1 LDLDWHWHWDWHW
14 DRNFQPPASQ
24 LPSPQLSQPKP
35 KLEQQATSNQ
45 CFSPLLSSSMA
56 DVPAALL
63 EALADR
69 YAIDGEIGR
78 GGMATVYG
86 ANDLRHGRRVA
97 IKVLR
102 PELSANLGT
111 ERFLREIGIA
121 ARLTHPHIVPLLDSG
136 MADGMLYY
144 VAQFVTGGSLRM
156 RLKAERV
163 LPVRDALRIA
173 EEIGAGLDFA
183 HRSGIVHRDVKPEN
197 ILFTDGHAVLTDFG
211 IARTNSVRTD
221 FHTDEGLVV
230 GTPEYM
236 SPEQVSGETNLTG
249 ASDIYSLACVVYE
262 MLTGAPPFSGG
273 PSHTIMARH
282 VTEVPKNAR
291 ILRPEAPEGVVRAL
305 ARALAKDP
313 AERFAG
319 VGAFVT
325 ALEDDPAATIGGR
338 LRSIAVLPFVNASP
352 DPENEYLTDGITDEL
367 IDALS
372 KVRGLRVA
380 SRTSVFG
387 LKGKVQDIRTVGSL
401 LGASAVIEGTVRR
414 SGDRLR
420 ISAQLSSTGDGSL
433 LWSQRFDRT
442 LEDVFALQDEIAHTI
457 VDALRATTFADLSEP
472 LPQRY
477 AGNAKAYGL
486 YLKGRYEW
494 NKRTQDGVTAGIEY
508 FKQAVA
514 EDPRYAPAYVGLA
527 DSYALHVDY
536 RSVPVNEGF
545 ELAKANARKAIEL
558 DESLAEAHASL
569 AWSLFIYDWD
579 WNGAEREFRRAI
591 ELAPGYATAHQWFA
605 FLLIARGQIEEALIE
620 AHMAQELDPASVS
633 IRRGLGGIYAYARRY
648 EQSRYHT
655 ERAIALN
662 PLAEESY
669 RLLAMALFRQGRAE
683 EAERVLRES
692 SALPGAGPYAEATLG
707 YVLAQ
712 RGKVEE
718 ARAICTKLEETA
730 KKGYVSPV
738 AFGTLSLGLG
748 QWDSALE
755 WIQRS
760 IDERRGWFVYAR
772 VNPIFDPIR
781 DHPRFQEMLRELD
794 RQTG

>member
-1 LDLDWHWHWDWHW
+1 
-14 DRNFQPPASQ
+14 
-24 LPSPQLSQPKP
+24 
-35 KLEQQATSNQ
+35 
-45 CFSPLLSSSMA
+45 MA
-56 DVPAALL
+56 EAPIALRD
-63 EALADR
+63 ALADR
-69 YAIDGEIGR
+69 YAIGEEIGR

-86 ANDLRHGRRVA
+86 AEDLRHGRRVA

-102 PELSANLGT
+102 PELAANFGT

-144 VAQFVTGGSLRM
+144 VAQFVSGGSLRL
-156 RLKAERV
+156 RLKNEGA

-173 EEIGAGLDFA
+173 EEVGAGLDFA

-211 IARTNSVRTD
+211 IARTTSVRSD
-221 FHTDEGLVV
+221 FHTDEGLVI

-236 SPEQVSGETNLTG
+236 SPEQVSGETDLTG

-262 MLTGAPPFSGG
+262 MLTGQPPFSGG
-273 PSHTIMARH
+273 QAHTIMARH
-282 VTEVPKNAR
+282 VAEVPRNAR

-305 ARALAKDP
+305 TRALAKDP
-313 AERFAG
+313 AGRFVA

-338 LRSIAVLPFVNASP
+338 LRSIAVLPFVNATP
-352 DPENEYLTDGITDEL
+352 DPENEYLSDGITDEL

-387 LKGKVQDIRTVGSL
+387 LKGKLQDIRAVGSL

-420 ISAQLSSTGDGSL
+420 IAAQLSSTADGSL
-433 LWSQRFDRT
+433 MWSQKFDRT

-477 AGNAKAYGL
+477 AGNAQAYGL

-494 NKRTQDGVTAGIEY
+494 NKRTQDGVAAGIDY
-508 FKQAVA
+508 FRRAVA

-527 DSYALHVDY
+527 DSYALGVDY

-545 ELAKANARKAIEL
+545 ELAKANARQAIAL

-579 WNGAEREFRRAI
+579 WTAAEREFRRAV
-591 ELAPGYATAHQWFA
+591 ELAPGYATAHQWYA
-605 FLLIARGQIEEALIE
+605 FLLVARGQIEDALVE
-620 AHMAQELDPASVS
+620 AHMSQELDPASVS

-655 ERAIALN
+655 ERAIAMN

-669 RLLAMALFRQGRAE
+669 RLLGMSLFRMGRAE
-683 EAERVLRES
+683 DAERVLRES
-692 SALPGAGPYAEATLG
+692 AALPGAGPYADATLG

-712 RGKVEE
+712 RGKLDE
-718 ARAICTKLEETA
+718 ARQICAKLEEAAST
-730 KKGYVSPV
+730 GYVSSV
-738 AFGTLSLGLG
+738 AFGTLSLGLND
-748 QWDSALE
+748 WDSALDY
-755 WIQRS
+755 IQKS

-781 DHPRFQEMLRELD
+781 EHPRFQDMMRELD

>member
-1 LDLDWHWHWDWHW
+1 MV
-14 DRNFQPPASQ
+14 
-24 LPSPQLSQPKP
+24 
-35 KLEQQATSNQ
+35 E
-45 CFSPLLSSSMA
+45 
-56 DVPAALL
+56 VPAALRV
-63 EALADR
+63 ALADR
-69 YAIDGEIGR
+69 YVIDDEIGR

-86 ANDLRHGRRVA
+86 ADDLRHGRRVA

-102 PELSANLGT
+102 PELVATFGA

-136 MADGMLYY
+136 TADGTLYY
-144 VAQFVTGGSLRM
+144 VAQYVSGGSLRH
-156 RLKAERV
+156 RLRTEGP

-173 EEIGAGLDFA
+173 EEVGAGLDFA
-183 HRSGIVHRDVKPEN
+183 HRSGVVHRDVKPEN
-197 ILFTDGHAVLTDFG
+197 ILFADGHAVLTDFG
-211 IARTNSVRTD
+211 IARASANRSD
-221 FHTDEGLVV
+221 FRTDEGLVI

-236 SPEQVSGETNLTG
+236 SPEQAAGEINLTS

-262 MLTGAPPFSGG
+262 MLTGQPPFTGG
-273 PSHTIMARH
+273 PTHSVVARH
-282 VTEVPKNAR
+282 MAEVPKSAR
-291 ILRPEAPEGVVRAL
+291 ALRPEVPEGVVRAL

-313 AERFAG
+313 AERFASI
-319 VGAFVT
+319 GAFIT
-325 ALEDDPAATIGGR
+325 ALEDDPATAVGTR
-338 LRSIAVLPFVNASP
+338 TRSIAVLPFVNASP
-352 DPENEYLTDGITDEL
+352 DPENEYLSDGITDEL

-387 LKGKVQDIRTVGSL
+387 LKGKVQDVRAVGAL
-401 LGASAVIEGTVRR
+401 LGVSAVIEGTVRR

-420 ISAQLSSTGDGSL
+420 IAAQLSSTDDASL

-477 AGNAKAYGL
+477 AGNAAAYGL
-486 YLKGRYEW
+486 YLKGRFEW
-494 NKRTQDGVTAGIEY
+494 NKRTKEGVAAGIRY
-508 FKQAVA
+508 FQQAAA
-514 EDPRYAPAYVGLA
+514 EDPRYAPAYVGLS

-536 RSVPVNEGF
+536 RSVPVQEGF
-545 ELAKANARKAIEL
+545 ELAKENARKALEL

-579 WNGAEREFRRAI
+579 WTAAEREFRRAI
-591 ELAPGYATAHQWFA
+591 ELAPGYATAHQWYA

-620 AHMAQELDPASVS
+620 AHMSQELDPASVS
-633 IRRGLGGIYAYARRY
+633 IRRGLGGVYAYARRY
-648 EQSRYHT
+648 EQARYHT
-655 ERAIALN
+655 ERAIAMN

-669 RLLAMALFRQGRAE
+669 RLLGMALFRMGRTE

-692 SALPGAGPYAEATLG
+692 AALPGAGPYASATLG

-712 RGKVEE
+712 RGKRDE
-718 ARAICTKLEETA
+718 ANAICADLEAEA
-730 KKGYVSPV
+730 KVGYVSPV

-748 QWDSALE
+748 HWDSALD
-755 WIQRS
+755 WIQKS
-760 IDERRGWFVYAR
+760 IDERRGWFVYSR

-781 DHPRFQEMLRELD
+781 EHPRFLAMQADLD
-794 RQTG
+794 RKASALVARL

>member
-1 LDLDWHWHWDWHW
+1 MG
-14 DRNFQPPASQ
+14 
-24 LPSPQLSQPKP
+24 
-35 KLEQQATSNQ
+35 EI
-45 CFSPLLSSSMA
+45 
-56 DVPAALL
+56 PAALR

-69 YAIDGEIGR
+69 YAIDDEIGR

-102 PELSANLGT
+102 PELVATFGP

-136 MADGMLYY
+136 TADGTLYY
-144 VAQFVTGGSLRM
+144 VAQYVTGGSLRN
-156 RLKAERV
+156 RLKSEGP
-163 LPVRDALRIA
+163 LPVTDALRIA
-173 EEIGAGLDFA
+173 EEVGAGLDFA

-197 ILFTDGHAVLTDFG
+197 ILFADGHAVLTDFG
-211 IARTNSVRTD
+211 IARTTAVRTD
-221 FHTDEGLVV
+221 FQTDEGLVV

-236 SPEQVSGETNLTG
+236 SPEQAAGETHLTS

-262 MLTGAPPFSGG
+262 MLTGHPPFEGG
-273 PSHTIMARH
+273 PAHAIIARH
-282 VTEVPKNAR
+282 LAEVPRSAR
-291 ILRPEAPEGVVRAL
+291 VLRPEVPEGVVRAL

-313 AERFAG
+313 LERFAG
-319 VGAFVT
+319 VGPFIT
-325 ALEDDPAATIGGR
+325 ALEDYPARTVGAHT
-338 LRSIAVLPFVNASP
+338 RSIAVLPFVNASP
-352 DPENEYLTDGITDEL
+352 DPENEYLSDGITDEL

-387 LKGKVQDIRTVGSL
+387 LKGKVQDVRAVGAL

-420 ISAQLSSTGDGSL
+420 ISARLSSTDDATL

-472 LPQRY
+472 LPPRY
-477 AGNAKAYGL
+477 AGNATAYGL
-486 YLKGRYEW
+486 YLKGRFEW
-494 NKRTQDGVTAGIEY
+494 NKRTKEGVAAGIRY
-508 FKQAVA
+508 FEQAVA
-514 EDPRYAPAYVGLA
+514 EDPRYAPAYTGLA

-536 RSVPVNEGF
+536 RSVPVKEGF
-545 ELAKANARKAIEL
+545 ESAKAYARKAIEI
-558 DESLAEAHASL
+558 DETLADAHASL

-579 WNGAEREFRRAI
+579 WKAAEREFRRAI
-591 ELAPGYATAHQWFA
+591 ELAPGYATARQWFA
-605 FLLIARGQIEEALIE
+605 FLLVARGQIEEALVE
-620 AHMAQELDPASVS
+620 AHMSQELDPASVS
-633 IRRGLGGIYAYARRY
+633 IRRGLGGVYAYARRY
-648 EQSRYHT
+648 EQARYHT
-655 ERAIALN
+655 ERAIAMN

-669 RLLAMALFRQGRAE
+669 RLLGMALFRMGKVD

-692 SALPGAGPYAEATLG
+692 AALPGAGPYADATLG

-712 RGKVEE
+712 RGKVDE
-718 ARAICTKLEETA
+718 AQAVCARLEA
-730 KKGYVSPV
+730 AANAGYVSPV

-748 QWDSALE
+748 QWDAALD

-772 VNPIFDPIR
+772 VNPIFDPVR
-781 DHPRFQEMLRELD
+781 EHPRFKVMLAELD
-794 RQTG
+794 RQTAG

>member
-1 LDLDWHWHWDWHW
+1 MV
-14 DRNFQPPASQ
+14 
-24 LPSPQLSQPKP
+24 
-35 KLEQQATSNQ
+35 E
-45 CFSPLLSSSMA
+45 
-56 DVPAALL
+56 VPVALK
-63 EALADR
+63 EALAER

-102 PELSANLGT
+102 PELAATLGT

-136 MADGMLYY
+136 MADGQLYY
-144 VAQFVTGGSLRM
+144 VAQYVSGGSLRN
-156 RLKAERV
+156 RLKVEGRLA
-163 LPVRDALRIA
+163 VRDALRIA

-211 IARTNSVRTD
+211 IAHPTTMRTD
-221 FHTDEGLVV
+221 FRTDEGLVI

-236 SPEQVSGETNLTG
+236 SPEQAAGDLNLTG

-262 MLTGAPPFSGG
+262 MLTGNPPFYGG
-273 PSHTIMARH
+273 PTQSIVARH
-282 VTEVPKNAR
+282 VSEVPRSAR
-291 ILRPEAPEGVVRAL
+291 VARPEVPEGVVRAL
-305 ARALAKDP
+305 TRAMAKDP
-313 AERFAG
+313 LERFVN
-319 VGAFVT
+319 VGAFLT
-325 ALEDDPAATIGGR
+325 ALEDDPATAVGGR
-338 LRSIAVLPFVNASP
+338 MRSIAVLPFVNASP
-352 DPENEYLTDGITDEL
+352 DPENEYLSDGITDEL

-372 KVRGLRVA
+372 KVKGLRVA

-387 LKGKVQDIRTVGSL
+387 LKGKVQDVRAVGAL

-420 ISAQLSSTGDGSL
+420 IAAQLSSTEDATL

-477 AGNAKAYGL
+477 AGNALVYSL

-494 NKRTQDGVTAGIEY
+494 NKRTQEGVIAGIKHFQE
-508 FKQAVA
+508 AVTI
-514 EDPRYAPAYVGLA
+514 DPRYAPAYVGLA

-536 RSVPVNEGF
+536 RSVPVKEGF
-545 ELAKANARKAIEL
+545 ESAKAYARKAIEL

-569 AWSLFIYDWD
+569 AWILFIYNWD
-579 WNGAEREFRRAI
+579 FGAAEREFKRAI
-591 ELAPGYATAHQWFA
+591 ELAPGYATSHQWYA
-605 FLLIARGQIEEALIE
+605 FLLIARGQIEEALIA
-620 AHMAQELDPASVS
+620 AHMSQELDPGSVS

-648 EQSRYHT
+648 EQARYHT
-655 ERAIALN
+655 ERAIAMN

-669 RLLAMALFRQGRAE
+669 RLLGMALFRQGKVE
-683 EAERVLRES
+683 DAERVLRES
-692 SALPGAGPYAEATLG
+692 AALPGAGPYADATLG

-712 RGKVEE
+712 RGKIEE
-718 ARAICTKLEETA
+718 ANAICAKLEAAA
-730 KKGYVSPV
+730 KVGYVSPV
-738 AFGTLSLGLG
+738 SFGTLSLGLG
-748 QWDSALE
+748 HWDAALD
-755 WIQRS
+755 WIQKS

-772 VNPIFDPIR
+772 VNPMFDPLR
-781 DHPRFQEMLRELD
+781 NHPRFIEMQKHLD
-794 RQTG
+794 PASG

>member
-1 LDLDWHWHWDWHW
+1 MG
-14 DRNFQPPASQ
+14 
-24 LPSPQLSQPKP
+24 
-35 KLEQQATSNQ
+35 EI
-45 CFSPLLSSSMA
+45 
-56 DVPAALL
+56 PAALR
-63 EALADR
+63 EALAGR
-69 YAIDGEIGR
+69 YAIDVEIGR

-86 ANDLRHGRRVA
+86 ADDLRHGRRVA
-97 IKVLR
+97 VKVLR
-102 PELSANLGT
+102 PELVATLGS

-136 MADGMLYY
+136 TADGTLYY
-144 VAQFVTGGSLRM
+144 VAQYVSGGSLRN
-156 RLKAERV
+156 RLRTEGP

-173 EEIGAGLDFA
+173 EEVGAGLDFA

-197 ILFTDGHAVLTDFG
+197 ILFADGHAVLTDFG
-211 IARTNSVRTD
+211 IARASSVRTD
-221 FHTDEGLVV
+221 FRTDEGIVV

-236 SPEQVSGETNLTG
+236 SPEQASGEVDLTS

-262 MLTGAPPFSGG
+262 MLTGQPPFTGG
-273 PSHTIMARH
+273 PAQTILARH
-282 VTEVPKNAR
+282 VAEVPRSAR
-291 ILRPEAPEGVVRAL
+291 VLRPEVPEGVVRAL
-305 ARALAKDP
+305 TRALAKDP
-313 AERFAG
+313 LERFAG
-319 VGAFVT
+319 VGPFII
-325 ALEDDPAATIGGR
+325 ALEDYPATSVGART
-338 LRSIAVLPFVNASP
+338 RSIAVLPFVNASP
-352 DPENEYLTDGITDEL
+352 DPENEYLSDGITDEL

-387 LKGKVQDIRTVGSL
+387 LKGKVQDVRAVGAL

-420 ISAQLSSTGDGSL
+420 IAAQLSSTDDGSL

-457 VDALRATTFADLSEP
+457 VDALRVTTFADLSEP

-477 AGNAKAYGL
+477 AGNAQAYGL
-486 YLKGRYEW
+486 YLKGRFEW
-494 NKRTQDGVTAGIEY
+494 NKRTKEGVAAGIRY
-508 FKQAVA
+508 FQQAAA

-536 RSVPVNEGF
+536 RSVPVQEGF
-545 ELAKANARKAIEL
+545 ELAKANARKALEL

-569 AWSLFIYDWD
+569 AWSLFIHDWD
-579 WNGAEREFRRAI
+579 WAGAEREFRRAI

-605 FLLIARGQIEEALIE
+605 FLLIARGQIEEALVE

-633 IRRGLGGIYAYARRY
+633 IRRGLGGVYAYARRY
-648 EQSRYHT
+648 EQARYHT
-655 ERAIALN
+655 ERAIAMN

-669 RLLAMALFRQGRAE
+669 RLLGMSLFRMGRVD

-692 SALPGAGPYAEATLG
+692 AALAGAGPYASATLG

-712 RGKVEE
+712 RGKIDE
-718 ARAICTKLEETA
+718 AQAICTELEA
-730 KKGYVSPV
+730 AARKGYVSPV

-748 QWDSALE
+748 HWDSALD
-755 WIQRS
+755 WIQKS
-760 IDERRGWFVYAR
+760 IDERRGWFVYSR
-772 VNPIFDPIR
+772 VNPMFDPI
-781 DHPRFQEMLRELD
+781 HEYPRFLAMQAELD
-794 RQTG
+794 REQETGNRKQETGKD

>member
-1 LDLDWHWHWDWHW
+1 MVEA
-14 DRNFQPPASQ
+14 PPA
-24 LPSPQLSQPKP
+24 LR
-35 KLEQQATSNQ
+35 
-45 CFSPLLSSSMA
+45 
-56 DVPAALL
+56 D
-63 EALADR
+63 ALADR
-69 YAIDGEIGR
+69 YEIGEEIGR

-86 ANDLRHGRRVA
+86 ADDLRHGRRVA

-102 PELSANLGT
+102 SELAANLGT
-111 ERFLREIGIA
+111 ERFLQEIGIA

-136 MADGMLYY
+136 EADGMLYY
-144 VAQFVTGGSLRM
+144 VAQYVSGGSLRT
-156 RLKAERV
+156 RLKAEGA
-163 LPVRDALRIA
+163 LQVRDALHIA
-173 EEIGAGLDFA
+173 EEVGAGLDFA
-183 HRSGIVHRDVKPEN
+183 HRSGVVHRDVKPEN

-211 IARTNSVRTD
+211 IARTTSLRTGPE
-221 FHTDEGLVV
+221 FRTGEGIVV

-236 SPEQVSGETNLTG
+236 SPEQASGEVNLSP

-262 MLTGAPPFSGG
+262 MLTGKPPFSGG
-273 PSHTIMARH
+273 PAHSIVARH
-282 VTEVPKNAR
+282 VGEVPRSAR
-291 ILRPEAPEGVVRAL
+291 VLRPEVPEGVVRAL
-305 ARALAKDP
+305 TRALAKDP
-313 AERFAG
+313 GERFVS

-325 ALEDDPAATIGGR
+325 ALEDFPANTLGTR
-338 LRSIAVLPFVNASP
+338 TRSIAVLPFVNASP
-352 DPENEYLTDGITDEL
+352 DPENEYLSDGITDEL

-387 LKGKVQDIRTVGSL
+387 IKGKVEDVRAVGAL
-401 LGASAVIEGTVRR
+401 LGVSAVIEGTVRR

-420 ISAQLSSTGDGSL
+420 IAAQLSSTEDATL

-486 YLKGRYEW
+486 YLKGRFEW
-494 NKRTQDGVTAGIEY
+494 NKRTKEGVAAGIRY
-508 FKQAVA
+508 FEEAVT
-514 EDPRYAPAYVGLA
+514 EDPRYAPAYTGLA

-536 RSVPVNEGF
+536 RSVPVKEGF
-545 ELAKANARKAIEL
+545 ELAKAYARKAIEI

-579 WNGAEREFRRAI
+579 WAGAEREFKRAI
-591 ELAPGYATAHQWFA
+591 ELAPGYATSHQWYA
-605 FLLIARGQIEEALIE
+605 FLQIARGQIEEALIE

-655 ERAIALN
+655 ERAIAMN

-669 RLLAMALFRQGRAE
+669 RLLGMALFRLGKVD

-692 SALPGAGPYAEATLG
+692 SALPGAGPYAAATLG

-712 RGKVEE
+712 RGEVDEATAIRRQLEEE
-718 ARAICTKLEETA
+718 AKQ
-730 KKGYVSPV
+730 GYVSPV
-738 AFGTLSLGLG
+738 AFGTLAIGLG
-748 QWDSALE
+748 DWNAALD

-760 IDERRGWFVYAR
+760 IEERRGWFIYSR
-772 VNPIFDPIR
+772 VNPMFDPLR
-781 DHPRFQEMLRELD
+781 EHPRFIAMQKDLD
-794 RQTG
+794 PRSG

>member
-1 LDLDWHWHWDWHW
+1 MIE
-14 DRNFQPPASQ
+14 AS
-24 LPSPQLSQPKP
+24 
-35 KLEQQATSNQ
+35 AT
-45 CFSPLLSSSMA
+45 LR
-56 DVPAALL
+56 

-69 YAIDGEIGR
+69 YAIDEEIGR

-102 PELSANLGT
+102 SELAANLGT

-136 MADGMLYY
+136 TADGMLYY
-144 VAQFVTGGSLRM
+144 VSQFVAGGSLRS
-156 RLKAERV
+156 RLRTEGA
-163 LPVRDALRIA
+163 LPIRDALRIA
-173 EEIGAGLDFA
+173 EEVGAGLDFA

-197 ILFTDGHAVLTDFG
+197 ILFADGHAVLTDFG
-211 IARTNSVRTD
+211 IARTTSVRTD
-221 FHTDEGLVV
+221 FRTDEGLVV

-236 SPEQVSGETNLTG
+236 SPEQASGEVNLTR
-249 ASDIYSLACVVYE
+249 ASDIYSLACVVFE
-262 MLTGAPPFSGG
+262 MLTGEPPFSGG
-273 PSHTIMARH
+273 PAHSIVARH
-282 VTEVPKNAR
+282 VAEVPRSAR
-291 ILRPEAPEGVVRAL
+291 VLRPEVPEGIVRAL
-305 ARALAKDP
+305 TRALAKDP
-313 AERFAG
+313 AERYVA
-319 VGAFVT
+319 VGPFIT
-325 ALEDDPAATIGGR
+325 ALEDDPAATVGGR

-352 DPENEYLTDGITDEL
+352 DPENEYLSDGITDEL

-387 LKGKVQDIRTVGSL
+387 LKGKLQDVRAAGAL

-414 SGDRLR
+414 AGDRLR
-420 ISAQLSSTGDGSL
+420 IAAQLSSTDDGSL

-494 NKRTQDGVTAGIEY
+494 NKRTQEGVAAGIQY
-508 FKQAVA
+508 FKDAVT

-545 ELAKANARKAIEL
+545 ELAKANARKAIAL

-579 WNGAEREFRRAI
+579 WTAAEREFRRAI
-591 ELAPGYATAHQWFA
+591 ELAPGYATSHQWYA

-620 AHMAQELDPASVS
+620 AHMSQELDPASVS

-648 EQSRYHT
+648 EQARYHT
-655 ERAIALN
+655 ERAIAMN

-669 RLLAMALFRQGRAE
+669 RLLGMALFRMGRAE
-683 EAERVLRES
+683 EAERVLRDS
-692 SALPGAGPYAEATLG
+692 AALPGAGPYADATLG

-712 RGKVEE
+712 RGKLDE
-718 ARAICTKLEETA
+718 ANAICEQLEAAA
-730 KKGYVSPV
+730 KVGYVSPV
-738 AFGTLSLGLG
+738 AFGTLCFGLS
-748 QWDSALE
+748 QWETALD
-755 WIQRS
+755 WVQRS

-772 VNPIFDPIR
+772 VNPMFDPVR
-781 DHPRFQEMLRELD
+781 EHPRFLEMQKALD
-794 RQTG
+794 RQTTG

>member
-1 LDLDWHWHWDWHW
+1 MG
-14 DRNFQPPASQ
+14 
-24 LPSPQLSQPKP
+24 
-35 KLEQQATSNQ
+35 EI
-45 CFSPLLSSSMA
+45 
-56 DVPAALL
+56 PAALR
-63 EALADR
+63 EALAGR
-69 YAIDGEIGR
+69 YAIDVEIGR

-86 ANDLRHGRRVA
+86 ADDLRHGRRVA
-97 IKVLR
+97 VKVLR
-102 PELSANLGT
+102 PELVATLGS

-136 MADGMLYY
+136 TADGTLYY
-144 VAQFVTGGSLRM
+144 VAQYVSGGSLRN
-156 RLKAERV
+156 RLRTEGP

-173 EEIGAGLDFA
+173 EEVGAGLDFA

-197 ILFTDGHAVLTDFG
+197 ILFADGHAVLTDFG
-211 IARTNSVRTD
+211 IARASSVRTD
-221 FHTDEGLVV
+221 FRTDEGIVV

-236 SPEQVSGETNLTG
+236 SPEQASGEVDLTS

-262 MLTGAPPFSGG
+262 MLTGQPPFTGG
-273 PSHTIMARH
+273 PAQTILARH
-282 VTEVPKNAR
+282 VAEVPRSAR
-291 ILRPEAPEGVVRAL
+291 VLRPEVPEGVVRAL
-305 ARALAKDP
+305 TRALAKDP
-313 AERFAG
+313 LERFAG
-319 VGAFVT
+319 VGPFII
-325 ALEDDPAATIGGR
+325 ALEDYPATSVGART
-338 LRSIAVLPFVNASP
+338 RSIAVLPFVNASP
-352 DPENEYLTDGITDEL
+352 DPENEYLSDGITDEL

-387 LKGKVQDIRTVGSL
+387 LKGKVQDVRAVGAL

-420 ISAQLSSTGDGSL
+420 IAAQLSSTDDGSL

-457 VDALRATTFADLSEP
+457 VDALRVTTFADLSEP

-477 AGNAKAYGL
+477 AGNAQAYGL
-486 YLKGRYEW
+486 YLKGRFEW
-494 NKRTQDGVTAGIEY
+494 NKRTKEGVAAGIRY
-508 FKQAVA
+508 FQQAAA

-536 RSVPVNEGF
+536 RSVPVQEGF
-545 ELAKANARKAIEL
+545 ELAKANARKALEL

-569 AWSLFIYDWD
+569 AWSLFIHDWD
-579 WNGAEREFRRAI
+579 WAGAEREFRRAI

-605 FLLIARGQIEEALIE
+605 FLLIARGQIEEALVE

-633 IRRGLGGIYAYARRY
+633 IRRGLGGVYAYARRY
-648 EQSRYHT
+648 EQARYHT
-655 ERAIALN
+655 ERAIAMN

-669 RLLAMALFRQGRAE
+669 RLLGMSLFRMGRVD

-692 SALPGAGPYAEATLG
+692 AALAGAGPYASATLG

-712 RGKVEE
+712 RGKIDE
-718 ARAICTKLEETA
+718 AQAICTELEA
-730 KKGYVSPV
+730 AARKGYVSPV

-748 QWDSALE
+748 HWDSALD
-755 WIQRS
+755 WIQKS
-760 IDERRGWFVYAR
+760 IDERRGWFVYSR
-772 VNPIFDPIR
+772 VNPMFDPIHE
-781 DHPRFQEMLRELD
+781 HPRFLAMQAELD
-794 RQTG
+794 RKHETGKD